1 MRYKKLIA
9 TIAIAGSFLL
19 GVTFSEPIIDMRKN
33 FYHEPAKGFYE
44 RPYSLKVETRK
55 NMEGKI
61 EAYLY
66 DEDTKN
72 YQKIGPNMYVGDY
85 KHRIKSV
92 TNIPKELAEKHK
104 LLKIILD
111 IYSLVS
117 DND

>member
-1 MRYKKLIA
+1 MRCKKIIV
-9 TIAIAGSFLL
+9 TTAIAGSFLL
-19 GVTFSEPIIDMRKN
+19 GVALSEPIIDMRKN
-33 FYHEPAKGFYE
+33 FHHEPAKGFYE

-85 KHRIKSV
+85 EHRIKSV
-92 TNIPKELAEKHK
+92 TNIPKELIEKYKPLK
-104 LLKIILD
+104 LILKL
-111 IYSLVS
+111 YSLIS

>member
-9 TIAIAGSFLL
+9 TTAIAGSFLL
-19 GVTFSEPIIDMRKN
+19 GITLSEPIKDLRAN
-33 FYHEPAKGFYE
+33 FHYETAKGFYE
-44 RPYSLKVETRK
+44 KPYSLKIETRK

-66 DEDTKN
+66 DKDTKN

-104 LLKIILD
+104 TLKKLFD
-111 IYSLVS
+111 IYNLIFN
-117 DND
+117 DN